1 MNTWSVTEAKA
12 RLSEVVR
19 RCQKERQTITRR
31 GIVVAEMLSVAEF
44 RRLGG
49 KLDHA
54 PDRDAKAG
62 TGSSR

>member
-31 GIVVAEMLSVAEF
+31 GVPVAEVISVAEF
-44 RRLGG
+44 LRLGG
-49 KLDHA
+49 KFESA
-54 PDRDAKAG
+54 NAG
-62 TGSSR
+62 KREARSR